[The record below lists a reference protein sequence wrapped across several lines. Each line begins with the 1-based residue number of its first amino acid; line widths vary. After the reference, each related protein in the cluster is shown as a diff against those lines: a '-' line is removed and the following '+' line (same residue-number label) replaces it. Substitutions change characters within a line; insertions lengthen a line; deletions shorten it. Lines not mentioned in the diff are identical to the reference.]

1 MKEKQRNIYM
11 AALNQAIWHQSFPTQ
26 ETPLTLAEIGTEYIV
41 LYFYP
46 RDNTPGCTNEANDFN
61 DNLDAFNR
69 LNTNIVGVS
78 RDSVASHQR
87 FVGKYGLQFPLI
99 ADEDETLCQAF
110 DVIKEK
116 NMYGK
121 THLGIERSTFLLSKE
136 GEILKEWRKVKVKG
150 HVDEVLEA
158 IQAL

>member
-1 MKEKQRNIYM
+1 MT
-11 AALNQAIWHQSFPTQ
+11 ALNQTIWQHPFLTQ
-26 ETPLTLAEIGTEYIV
+26 EGSLTLAEMGTEYIV

-61 DNLDAFNR
+61 SNLEAFNR
-69 LNTNIVGVS
+69 LKTNVVGVS

-87 FVGKYGLQFPLI
+87 FVEKYGLQFPLI
-99 ADEDETLCQAF
+99 ADEDEKLCQAF

-116 NMYGK
+116 KMYGK

-136 GEILKEWRKVKVKG
+136 GEILKEWRKVKVKD
-150 HVDEVLEA
+150 HVNEVLEA

>member
-1 MKEKQRNIYM
+1 MT
-11 AALNQAIWHQSFPTQ
+11 ALNQTIWQHPFLTQ
-26 ETPLTLAEIGTEYIV
+26 EGSLTLAEMGTEYIV

-61 DNLDAFNR
+61 SNLEAFNR
-69 LNTNIVGVS
+69 LKTNVVGVS

-87 FVGKYGLQFPLI
+87 FVEKYGLQFPLI
-99 ADEDETLCQAF
+99 SDEDEKLCQAF

-116 NMYGK
+116 KMYGK

-136 GEILKEWRKVKVKG
+136 GEILKEWRKVKVKD
-150 HVDEVLEA
+150 HVNEVLEA